1 MWSEKISLFKNLKIE
16 GISQV
21 TILREKILSDHR
33 DLGGKKQTLRDR
45 CQFRER
51 YDH

>member
-21 TILREKILSDHR
+21 IILREKILSDHR